1 MSAVHLRNWEDMTFD
16 IFNSK
21 YILVYDKTGGI

>member
-1 MSAVHLRNWEDMTFD
+1 MTFD

-21 YILVYDKTGGI
+21 YILVYDKTGGIQQKSSAGAL